1 MTTTGSRTVF
11 RHGAIFDGTGAAA
24 APGDVVIDGGRIV
37 AVGPQLD
44 ADVEIDATGMTILPG
59 LFDCHTHVV
68 VSGLPM
74 HQMLSRPFSYQ
85 FYEAARNLA
94 RTLDCGIT
102 TVRDAAGADLGIRKA
117 VDDGLIEGPRMHI
130 SITALSQTGGHC
142 DGWQPSGI
150 CVTPV
155 LAYPG
160 RPAGIADGPDQ
171 LRREVR
177 EIIRSGADV
186 IKVCASGGV
195 MSPTDNPEHAQFRDD
210 ELLAI
215 VAEADAVDLPVMVHA
230 HSAKGIKA
238 SLRAG
243 VRSIE
248 HGTYLDDESI
258 DLMLERGTWLVPTLH
273 VVQAVIDAADAGAG
287 FPESTV
293 RKARGIQERHR
304 ESFSRAAAAGVR
316 IALGTDSGVIPHGS
330 NLREL
335 DAMVS
340 GGLTHAQ
347 ALVAATSS
355 AADLLG
361 LGDEL
366 GTIEPGKRADLVLV
380 DGDATNFT
388 DLKARVRAV
397 YKDGIQ
403 VR

>member
-1 MTTTGSRTVF
+1 MTAPTRTLL
-11 RHGAIFDGTGAAA
+11 HHAAIFDGSGS
-24 APGDVVIDGGRIV
+24 PPLSGDIVVERGTIV
-37 AVGPQLD
+37 AVGQGLD
-44 ADVEIDATGMTILPG
+44 GDESVDATGTTILPG

-68 VSGLPM
+68 VSGRPM

-85 FYEAARNLA
+85 FFEAARNLGL
-94 RTLDCGIT
+94 TLDCGIT
-102 TVRDAAGADLGIRKA
+102 TVRDAAGADLGIRTA
-117 VDDGLIEGPRMHI
+117 VDDGLIDGPRMHI

-155 LAYPG
+155 PAYPG
-160 RPAGIADGPDQ
+160 RPAGIADGPDH

-195 MSPTDNPEHAQFRDD
+195 MSPNDNPQHAQFRDD
-210 ELLAI
+210 ELQAI
-215 VAEADAVDLPVMVHA
+215 VAEADAVELPVMVHA

-243 VRSIE
+243 ARSIE
-248 HGTYLDDESI
+248 HGTYLDDEAI
-258 DLMLERGTWLVPTLH
+258 EMMLERGAWLVPTLH
-273 VVQAVIDAADAGAG
+273 VVQAVIDAASTGTA

-293 RKARGIQERHR
+293 RKAREIQSRHR
-304 ESFSRAAAAGVR
+304 EAFGRAAAAGVR
-316 IALGTDSGVIPHGS
+316 IAMGTDSGVIPHGS

-335 DAMVS
+335 EAMVA
-340 GGLTHAQ
+340 GGLTPAE

-355 AADLLG
+355 AAKLLG
-361 LGDEL
+361 LGDQL
-366 GTIEPGKRADLVLV
+366 GMIEPGKRADLVLI
-380 DGDATNFT
+380 DGDATDVA
-388 DLKARVRAV
+388 DLKQRVRAV
-397 YKDGIQ
+397 YKDGVK

>member
-1 MTTTGSRTVF
+1 ML
-11 RHGAIFDGTGAAA
+11 FDGTGAPP
-24 APGDVVIDGGRIV
+24 APADIVVDNGRIV
-37 AVGPQLD
+37 DVGTDLDGDEELD
-44 ADVEIDATGMTILPG
+44 ATDATILPG

-68 VSGLPM
+68 VSGNPI
-74 HQMLSRPFSYQ
+74 HQTLSRPFSYQ
-85 FYEAARNLA
+85 FFEAARNLS

-102 TVRDAAGADLGIRKA
+102 TIRDAAGADAGIRKA
-117 VDDGLIEGPRMHI
+117 VADGLIEGPRMQV

-155 LAYPG
+155 IAYPG
-160 RPAGIADGPDQ
+160 RPAGIADGPDDV
-171 LRREVR
+171 RREVR
-177 EIIRSGADV
+177 EIIRAGADV

-195 MSPTDNPEHAQFRDD
+195 MSPNDNPEHAQFRDD
-210 ELLAI
+210 ELATI

-248 HGTYLDDESI
+248 HGTYLDDEAI
-258 DLMLERGTWLVPTLH
+258 ELMLERGAWLVPTLY
-273 VVQAVIDAADAGAG
+273 VVQAVIDAASSGAH
-287 FPESTV
+287 FPEETV
-293 RKARGIQERHR
+293 RKALGIQERHR
-304 ESFSRAAAAGVR
+304 QSFRRAAEAGVK

-335 DAMVS
+335 DAMS
-340 GGLTHAQ
+340 SAGLTPID

-355 AADLLG
+355 AAALLG
-361 LGDEL
+361 VDGDL
-366 GTIEPGKRADLVLV
+366 GTVEAGKRADLVLIE
-380 DGDATNFT
+380 GDATNFD
-388 DLKARVRAV
+388 DLEHRVRV
-397 YKDGIQ
+397 VIQDGTR